1 MDSVKVGI
9 KGEAKVQV
17 SENNTAIAYGSG
29 GVAVFATPAMI
40 GLMEKA
46 ALLSVDNVLSTGLS
60 SVGTRV
66 DVKHLAA
73 TPVGMNVVAKSELLE
88 VDGKRLEFK
97 VEAYDESG
105 LVGEGTHQRYI
116 VDLEKFIAKALTK
129 K

>member
-17 SENNTAIAYGSG
+17 SENNTAIVYGSG

-46 ALLSVDNVLSTGLS
+46 ALSSIDNVLSTGLS

-97 VEAYDESG
+97 VEAYDEAG

>member
-1 MDSVKVGI
+1 MERVKSGI
-9 KGEAKVQV
+9 IGEAKVQV
-17 SENNTAIAYGSG
+17 NETNTAIAYGSG

-46 ALLSVDNVLSTGLS
+46 ALESVDNVLSKGLS

-73 TPVGMNVVAKSELLE
+73 TPIGMNVTAKSELVE

-97 VEAYDESG
+97 VEAFDESG

-116 VDLEKFIAKALTK
+116 VDLEKFIAKAQK
-129 K
+129 KK

>member
-1 MDSVKVGI
+1 MERVKVGI

-17 SENNTAIAYGSG
+17 NETNTAIAYGSG

-46 ALLSVDNVLSTGLS
+46 ALESIDNVLSAGLS

-73 TPVGMNVVAKSELLE
+73 TPVGMSVVAKSELLE

-105 LVGEGTHQRYI
+105 LIGEGTHQRYI
-116 VDLEKFIAKALTK
+116 VDLEKFISKAQAKK
-129 K
+129 

>member
-1 MDSVKVGI
+1 MERVKVGI

-17 SENNTAIAYGSG
+17 NETNTAIAYGSG

-46 ALLSVDNVLSTGLS
+46 ALESIDNVLSAGLS

-73 TPVGMNVVAKSELLE
+73 TPAGMSVVAKSELLE

-105 LVGEGTHQRYI
+105 LIGEGTHQRYI
-116 VDLEKFIAKALTK
+116 VDLEKFISKAQAKK
-129 K
+129 